1 MSSSE
6 SGFASHV
13 LLAWQQKLSIND
25 LLNCASQLEAAQ
37 QFELAAVSLSDVAL
51 AQSDGLQSF
60 RVLQPG
66 RGAVECRRPRRREER
81 VSPGH
86 RAVAD
91 VRPAAL
97 QPRLGVR
104 PARSARR
111 GRRRMDMGRRPY
123 VRRQSRRAGDPP
135 ARAEQPR
142 TRSRSAAAVRP
153 GARPPHR
160 EPAHG
165 AEPAGRAASLGL
177 PAREAMRVAG
187 VCGHRRRRSRTDAQV
202 DLGTRDDRAVGRPR
216 SATRR
221 REALTSPTSSE
232 RMCRRSPRRKLM
244 GTRRSASRIC
254 RRISA
259 CIRSAC

>member
-37 QFELAAVSLSDVAL
+37 QYELAAVLYQTWLSRNPTPFNHFAYFNLGTAL
-51 AQSDGLQSF
+51 SNVGDLEGAEDAYLQ
-60 RVLQPG
+60 
-66 RGAVECRRPRRREER
+66 AD
-81 VSPGH
+81 

-97 QPRLGVR
+97 QPRLVYDRLGQPDAAIAEWTWVADHTSTDNADERAIRLLALNGLGRVLEAQQQYAQALARLTDSLRMEPNQPDVLHHWVFLRAKQCVWPVYADIDGVDPELMR
-104 PARSARR
+104 KSTSA
-111 GRRRMDMGRRPY
+111 
-123 VRRQSRRAGDPP
+123 
-135 ARAEQPR
+135 
-142 TRSRSAAAVRP
+142 
-153 GARPPHR
+153 
-160 EPAHG
+160 
-165 AEPAGRAASLGL
+165 L
-177 PAREAMRVAG
+177 AMIAL
-187 VCGHRRRRSRTDAQV
+187 S
-202 DLGTRDDRAVGRPR
+202 GRPR

-221 REALTSPTSSE
+221 RQALRRQEARE
-232 RMCRRSPRRKLM
+232 RCAARSPRRRLM